1 MSTLIQ
7 IKNIIK
13 PHQLSFNISGQLQII
28 LVEMYLIFVSE
39 VLLIGGESVK
49 NQIKQLQEGV
59 SDWNIYI
66 MYCNLL

>member
-1 MSTLIQ
+1 MSTLML

-66 MYCNLL
+66 M

>member
-1 MSTLIQ
+1 ML

>member
-1 MSTLIQ
+1 
-7 IKNIIK
+7 
-13 PHQLSFNISGQLQII
+13 
-28 LVEMYLIFVSE
+28 MYLIFVSE

-66 MYCNLL
+66 M